1 MSTGN
6 IGRFVRPQ
14 KKGVKTAL
22 ATAVVLGAGMAIPV
36 LTAGS
41 ASAATE
47 AQWDTI
53 AECESNGQ
61 WNLPYGDRDSTGGL
75 QFRVASWQDAL
86 SYLRSKGV
94 DTSGY
99 PSMPYQATKKQQI
112 IAGEALLALQ
122 GTGAW
127 TCNGMTGNPLQS
139 RSNSMFLGGP
149 NPYPSSSAPSTPSTP
164 KPSDPKPSTP
174 TKPSAPSSSD
184 KYTVKSGD
192 TLSKIAVAQDVDGGW
207 QALYAENKTVIG
219 SNPNLIYPGQKLAI
233 PAVKYVVKKGDSL
246 TKIATNL
253 EIDGG
258 WKALYEKNKT
268 VIGDNPNA
276 IEPGMVLVVSGT
288 VKTPAPSTPS
298 TPKPSTPST
307 PSTPTTSGW
316 VAPLAKGTYRIGD
329 NIIIGSGCISRTCGG
344 HSGLDLSAPQG
355 TPTKAIAAGTV
366 VHAGYGFAGA
376 AYGNHVVI
384 KLPDG
389 KYALYGHLATNTVSK
404 GQTVT
409 AGQMIGTV
417 GSTGNSSGPHLH
429 FEIRNSPDQFAVSVF
444 SDPIA
449 YLKGKGVSL

>member
-1 MSTGN
+1 MSTS
-6 IGRFVRPQ
+6 ITGRAERPQ

-47 AQWDTI
+47 AQWDKI
-53 AECESNGQ
+53 AQCESSGQ

-86 SYLRSKGV
+86 SYLRSKGI
-94 DTSGY
+94 DTSDY

-122 GTGAW
+122 GPGAW
-127 TCNGMTGNPLQS
+127 TCNSMVGSPLTS
-139 RSNSMFLGGP
+139 RSDSMFLGGP
-149 NPYPSSSAPSTPSTP
+149 NPYPSSSTPSTPSTP

-174 TKPSAPSSSD
+174 KPSVPSSD
-184 KYTVKSGD
+184 KYTVVRGD
-192 TLSKIAVAQDVDGGW
+192 TLSKIATAQRVDGGW
-207 QALYAENKTVIG
+207 QALYAENKSVIG
-219 SNPNLIYPGQKLAI
+219 SNPNLIIPGQKLTI
-233 PAVKYVVKKGDSL
+233 PAVKYVVKKGDNL

-253 EIDGG
+253 GVEGG
-258 WKALYEKNKT
+258 WKALYEKNKS
-268 VIGDNPNA
+268 VIGDNPNV

-288 VKTPAPSTPS
+288 AKASTPSKPDNSTPS
-298 TPKPSTPST
+298 TN
-307 PSTPTTSGW
+307 GW

-355 TPTKAIAAGTV
+355 TPAKAIAAGTV

-409 AGQMIGTV
+409 AGQMVGTV

-444 SDPIA
+444 SDPIS
-449 YLKGKGVSL
+449 YLRGKGVTL